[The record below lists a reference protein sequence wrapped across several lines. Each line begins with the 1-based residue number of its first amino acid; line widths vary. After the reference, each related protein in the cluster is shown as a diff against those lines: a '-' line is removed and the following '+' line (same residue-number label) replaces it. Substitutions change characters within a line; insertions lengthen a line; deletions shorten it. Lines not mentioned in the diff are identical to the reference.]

1 MRFRS
6 SYSVIIV
13 GVFMMLG
20 LQLLYSA
27 VVEEG
32 IFLTLF
38 LVLLGVIIITT
49 PFCTYYVIKG
59 EELLIYVFVPIAR
72 IHIKEIT
79 AVQPMK
85 SVISSPAVG
94 PIKDRKKISWGKYD
108 DILISPKDWDGF
120 LAALLAIQPSIQV
133 KE

>member
-1 MRFRS
+1 M
-6 SYSVIIV
+6 IIV
-13 GVFMMLG
+13 GVFMMVG

-38 LVLLGVIIITT
+38 LVLLGVIIITM

-94 PIKDRKKISWGKYD
+94 PIKDRKKISWGMYD

>member
-20 LQLLYSA
+20 LQLLYSG

-32 IFLTLF
+32 ILLSFF
-38 LVLLGVIIITT
+38 LVWLGVIMMAT
-49 PFCTYYVIKG
+49 PFCTYNVIKG
-59 EELLIYVFVPIAR
+59 EELLIYVFVPIAS
-72 IHIKEIT
+72 IQIKEMT
-79 AVQPMK
+79 AVEPMK

-94 PIKDRKKISWGKYD
+94 PIKDRKKISWGMYD
-108 DILISPKDWDGF
+108 DVLISPKDWDGF
-120 LAALLAIQPSIQV
+120 LAAILAIQPSIQV